1 MMNSSL
7 NLLLIF
13 CFIARITGKTFLIET
28 GEGKNT
34 GCPTLHDDTL
44 AKAAA
49 LTNTVLTSCLTKLSL
64 NYNVFGKNQSKNV
77 LN

>member
-13 CFIARITGKTFLIET
+13 CFIARITGKTFLIEI
-28 GEGKNT
+28 GEVKNT

-49 LTNTVLTSCLTKLSL
+49 LTNTVLTSLTKLSL
-64 NYNVFGKNQSKNV
+64 NYNGFGKNQSQNF